1 MATEHVMKK
10 PEATNIQLIALDLD
24 GTTLNNKHELS
35 EKTTATL
42 RRLSAQG
49 LTIAIVT
56 GRSKLSAVGYIE
68 SLNLASPVPIICYN
82 GSMGFII
89 NGKDEHKVFSMPI
102 PEDPARTLLTFA
114 KKHGLVAQVN
124 LNKFTLFHLEHHGA
138 HFCTAAPNFHHKSLV
153 PSITMETLAKSTQSH
168 LPMSIYSS

>member
-1 MATEHVMKK
+1 MTKK
-10 PEATNIQLIALDLD
+10 PRATNIQLIALDLD

-35 EKTTATL
+35 AKTTETL

-56 GRSKLSAVGYIE
+56 GRSKLSALGYIE

-89 NGKDEHKVFSMPI
+89 NGKDEHKIFAMPLH
-102 PEDPARTLLTFA
+102 EDPARTLLAFA

-124 LNKFTLFHLEHHGA
+124 MNKFALSPLKQHRDTFW
-138 HFCTAAPNFHHKSLV
+138 
-153 PSITMETLAKSTQSH
+153 
-168 LPMSIYSS
+168 